1 MFPDKY
7 TRNVTYLQAGWG
19 SNGTVENVNIYIWK
33 YFCSPIKLRLW
44 QMILEIWKIYIW
56 KYFCS
61 PIKLRLW
68 QMIKFGKFTKNIL
81 PLFYHSA
88 SSTKFREKMF
98 PDKYTRNVT
107 YLQAGWGSNGT
118 VKHLYLKIFLFT
130 HKTSSMTNDSWNLE
144 NLHLKIQNI
153 LPIFYHS
160 ASSTKFCEK
169 MFPDKYTRNVTYLQA
184 GWGSNGTVK
193 HLYLKIFLFTHKTS
207 SMTNDS
213 WNLENLHLKIFLFT
227 HKTSSM
233 TNDSWKFTSENTKYF
248 TNILPLS
255 FINKIPWKNVS
266 R

>member
-1 MFPDKY
+1 M
-7 TRNVTYLQAGWG
+7 
-19 SNGTVENVNIYIWK
+19 
-33 YFCSPIKLRLW
+33 
-44 QMILEIWKIYIW
+44 
-56 KYFCS
+56 
-61 PIKLRLW
+61 
-68 QMIKFGKFTKNIL
+68 
-81 PLFYHSA
+81 
-88 SSTKFREKMF
+88 
-98 PDKYTRNVT
+98 
-107 YLQAGWGSNGT
+107 
-118 VKHLYLKIFLFT
+118 
-130 HKTSSMTNDSWNLE
+130 E

-213 WNLENLHLKIFLFT
+213 WNLENLHLKIQNILPIFYHSASSTKFREKMFPDKYTRNVTYLQAGWGSNGTVKHLYLKIFLFT

-233 TNDSWKFTSENTKYF
+233 TNDSWNLENLHLKIF
-248 TNILPLS
+248 LITNILPLRFLKFVKFTS
-255 FINKIPWKNVS
+255 KYKIFYHYFTTQLHQQIPWKNVS

>member
-1 MFPDKY
+1 M
-7 TRNVTYLQAGWG
+7 
-19 SNGTVENVNIYIWK
+19 
-33 YFCSPIKLRLW
+33 
-44 QMILEIWKIYIW
+44 
-56 KYFCS
+56 
-61 PIKLRLW
+61 
-68 QMIKFGKFTKNIL
+68 
-81 PLFYHSA
+81 
-88 SSTKFREKMF
+88 
-98 PDKYTRNVT
+98 
-107 YLQAGWGSNGT
+107 
-118 VKHLYLKIFLFT
+118 KHLYLKIFLFT

-213 WNLENLHLKIFLFT
+213 WNENLQKYFCSFRYDKWFLKFV
-227 HKTSSM
+227 
-233 TNDSWKFTSENTKYF
+233 KFTSENTKYF

>member
-19 SNGTVENVNIYIWK
+19 SNGTVKHLYLKILLFTHKTLSMTNDSWNLENLQSENTK
-33 YFCSPIKLRLW
+33 YF
-44 QMILEIWKIYIW
+44 
-56 KYFCS
+56 
-61 PIKLRLW
+61 
-68 QMIKFGKFTKNIL
+68 TNIL
-81 PLFYHSA
+81 PLSFIY
-88 SSTKFREKMF
+88 KIPWKMF

-144 NLHLKIQNI
+144 NLQSENTKYFTNI
-153 LPIFYHS
+153 LPLSFIY
-160 ASSTKFCEK
+160 KIPWK

-207 SMTNDS
+207 SMTNDRLADTS
-213 WNLENLHLKIFLFT
+213 MKNACKTCLQVTNTSKQSFSIENIDK
-227 HKTSSM
+227 
-233 TNDSWKFTSENTKYF
+233 W
-248 TNILPLS
+248 
-255 FINKIPWKNVS
+255 
-266 R
+266 